1 VCNVLKYWVSQHFDD
16 FDHDLIQTV
25 VNFVDESLAVDGH
38 DSVTG
43 VLRNAIVKRV
53 RGHSPPQTPSIHI
66 PLLECATSRTD
77 VSSTILFLYLFVVG
91 RHVG

>member
-53 RGHSPPQTPSIHI
+53 RNCDPM
-66 PLLECATSRTD
+66 LL
-77 VSSTILFLYLFVVG
+77 L
-91 RHVG
+91 